1 MPNTA
6 RGGGVS
12 RKITHAGDRKRL
24 KQIVEGLD
32 VPEGMAVIVRTAGS
46 ERTKT
51 EIKRDY
57 EYLLRLW
64 DDIRATTL
72 RSSAPCLIYEEAN
85 LIKRSIHDLYAR
97 DIAEVQVEGDRKSTR
112 LNSS

>member
-1 MPNTA
+1 MSTRTDPLFPYPTLFLS

-12 RKITHAGDRKRL
+12 RKSTQAGDRKRL

-64 DDIRATTL
+64 DDIRETTL
-72 RSSAPCLIYEEAN
+72 RSTAPCLIYEEAK
-85 LIKRSIHDLYAR
+85 IGRASCR
-97 DIAEVQVEGDRKSTR
+97 ERVCQTV
-112 LNSS
+112 